1 MTNSLSMLESLQNH
15 SNHGQNRLSD
25 ELAASWFQ
33 KSPANNLKKTP
44 QASVPPRVMG
54 FEIHKPKI
62 SISRLDMSAFQGLVR
77 PVARPQQPAPEEEA
91 AEPEVPPE
99 QDDNVDTTNEA
110 DMDEPPIL
118 IRTRRRQR
126 PMRHPPNIAH
136 LGLFLAC

>member
-15 SNHGQNRLSD
+15 SDRGQNRLSD

-33 KSPANNLKKTP
+33 KSPASSLKKTP

-62 SISRLDMSAFQGLVR
+62 SISRLDMSALNQGMVR
-77 PVARPQQPAPEEEA
+77 PVVRPQQPVQEAEPAPPEE
-91 AEPEVPPE
+91 PPE

-110 DMDEPPIL
+110 DMEEPPIL

-126 PMRHPPNIAH
+126 PMRHPPNMSH
-136 LGLFLAC
+136 LGW